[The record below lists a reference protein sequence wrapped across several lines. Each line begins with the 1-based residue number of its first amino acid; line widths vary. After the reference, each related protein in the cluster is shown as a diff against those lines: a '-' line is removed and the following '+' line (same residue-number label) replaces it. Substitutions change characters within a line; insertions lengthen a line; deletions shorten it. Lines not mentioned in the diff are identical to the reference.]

1 MVRPSPGP
9 GVSPV
14 EFWIPGLAAARGYRR
29 EWLRDDLSAG
39 LVLSAMLVPQG
50 MAYAQ
55 LAGLPP
61 VTGLYTTVISLLAYA
76 VFGPSR
82 ILVLGPD
89 SALGPLIA
97 AAILPLVGA
106 GGDPAR
112 AVALA
117 GLLALIMGV
126 MCIGAGL
133 AGLGTL
139 AELLSKPIRVGYL
152 NGIAIVVIVSQI
164 PAFFGFTVDAASTPG
179 ELWAFLGQLVAG
191 STNPIALAIGLASL
205 GVILGFRAW
214 MPRVPGVL
222 MAVVGST
229 LAVALLGLAERG
241 LALVGPVPSG
251 FPVPSLPS
259 MNLADAGA
267 LVLAGAGLAFV
278 TLADTSA
285 LSRAFATRAGDEVDP
300 NQEIVALGV
309 ANVSVAFFQ
318 GFPVSASSSRTAV
331 AKTAG
336 AHSQLVGVVG
346 AITMAVLLLAGG
358 ELTTSLPSAC
368 LAAIVVA
375 AGFALFDLPEMYW
388 LWRVRRSEFWLC
400 ASALLGVVVV
410 GVLEGI
416 VIAIALSLANFVRRA
431 LRPHDAE
438 LGRLATTKGYHD
450 TARHPEAALVPGLVV
465 YRFDAPIFFA
475 NAEHFAR
482 RVKALV
488 ASRSEPVRWVVVA
501 AEPVTDIDTTGAEM
515 LVDLLADLARM
526 EVELAFAELKGPVKD
541 RLRRY
546 GIFDQIGE
554 DRVFPTLGTAV
565 DGYLHASR
573 VTWHD
578 PLGD

>member
-1 MVRPSPGP
+1 M
-9 GVSPV
+9 
-14 EFWIPGLAAARGYRR
+14 FWMPGLAAARGYRR
-29 EWLRDDLSAG
+29 AWLREDLSAG
-39 LVLSAMLVPQG
+39 LVLTALLVPQG

-61 VTGLYTTVISLLAYA
+61 VTGLYTTIIALLAYA

-126 MCIGAGL
+126 MCICAGL

-152 NGIAIVVIVSQI
+152 NGIAIVVIASQL
-164 PAFFGFTVDAASTPG
+164 PSFFGFSVDTSSTLG
-179 ELWAFLGQLVAG
+179 ELWAFLQGLALG
-191 STNPIALAIGLASL
+191 STNGAAPAIGLVCL
-205 GVILGFRAW
+205 GIILGFRVW
-214 MPRVPGVL
+214 RPRVPGVL
-222 MAVVGST
+222 AAVVVST
-229 LAVALLGLAERG
+229 LAVILLDLAERG

-259 MNLADAGA
+259 IDLADAGN
-267 LVLAGAGLAFV
+267 LVLAAAGLAFV

-285 LSRAFATRAGDEVDP
+285 LSRAFAGRAGDEVDP

-309 ANVSVAFFQ
+309 ANVSVALFQ

-346 AITMAVLLLAGG
+346 ASAMLILLLVGG
-358 ELTTSLPSAC
+358 GLTTYLPSAC
-368 LAAIVVA
+368 LAAIVIS
-375 AGFALFDLPEMYW
+375 AGIALFDLAEMQW

-400 ASALLGVVVV
+400 TSALLGVVVV

-416 VIAIALSLANFVRRA
+416 AIAIALSLANFVRRA

-450 TARHPEAALVPGLVV
+450 TSRHPEAALIPGLIV
-465 YRFDAPIFFA
+465 YRFDAPLFFA
-475 NAEHFAR
+475 NVEHFAR
-482 RVKALV
+482 RVKSLI

-515 LVDLLADLARM
+515 LVDLLAHLRRIG
-526 EVELAFAELKGPVKD
+526 VELAFAELKGPVKD

-546 GIFDQIGE
+546 GIFDDIGE

-565 DGYLHASR
+565 DGYLEATR
-573 VTWHD
+573 VDWHD
-578 PLGD
+578 PLDGPRPPSPGD